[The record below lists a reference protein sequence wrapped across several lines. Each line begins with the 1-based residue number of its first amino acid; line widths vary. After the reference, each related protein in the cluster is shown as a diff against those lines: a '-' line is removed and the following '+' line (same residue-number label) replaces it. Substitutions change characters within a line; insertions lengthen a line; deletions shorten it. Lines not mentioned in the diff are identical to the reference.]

1 MKQKIQWLILLVAVG
16 FVMQCKTKEE
26 PSPVVKVTITS
37 DVINEGDTLI
47 FVNATNNVSKHEWRC
62 DSLQWTSS
70 EASPSLIL
78 TKAGIYDFTYRASN
92 GDGQNDEKKF
102 NITVLPDSIYRLS
115 SNGKKVW
122 IVKSITYAGSEMLTS
137 TCQKDDEFTVFKG
150 LSDTCALTQGNDTC
164 APGTYIFTLPAT
176 SSWRWVPSKKAFEFS
191 LVAFGSPVNLSFT
204 TTELT
209 STTFKGNDAVNAV
222 TIHMERKP

>member
-26 PSPVVKVTITS
+26 PSPVIKVTITS

-78 TKAGIYDFTYRASN
+78 TKAGIFDFTYKAIN
-92 GDGQNDEKKF
+92 GDGQSDDKKF

-122 IVKSITYAGSEMLTS
+122 IVKSITYGGSEMLTN
-137 TCQKDDEFTVFKG
+137 TCQKD
-150 LSDTCALTQGNDTC
+150 TCTLTQGKDTC
-164 APGTYIFTLPAT
+164 TPGTYIFTLPAT
-176 SSWRWVPSKKAFEFS
+176 SSWRWVSAKKAFEFS

-209 STTFKGNDAVNAV
+209 STTFKGIDAVNAV
-222 TIHMERKP
+222 SIHMERKP

>member
-26 PSPVVKVTITS
+26 PSPVIKVTITS

-78 TKAGIYDFTYRASN
+78 TKAGIFDFTYKAIN
-92 GDGQNDEKKF
+92 GDGQSDDKKF

-122 IVKSITYAGSEMLTS
+122 IVKSITYGGSEMLTN

-150 LSDTCALTQGNDTC
+150 LSDTCTLTQGKDTC
-164 APGTYIFTLPAT
+164 TPGTYIFTLPAT
-176 SSWRWVPSKKAFEFS
+176 SSWRWVSAKKAFEFS

-222 TIHMERKP
+222 SIHMERKP

>member
-70 EASPSLIL
+70 EASPSLVL
-78 TKAGIYDFTYRASN
+78 TKAGIYDFTYKASN
-92 GDGQNDEKKF
+92 GDGQSDEKKF

-122 IVKSITYAGSEMLTS
+122 IVKSITYAGSEMLTN

-150 LSDTCALTQGNDTC
+150 LSDTCTLTQGNDTC

-176 SSWRWVPSKKAFEFS
+176 SSWRWVPAKKAFEFS

-222 TIHMERKP
+222 SIHMERKP